1 MKDKFWLENPS
12 ILFEKTRLQ
21 EFIPLKE
28 MNLSEKLNSL
38 IRFSF
43 YVSFILTL
51 YYQKYLYLYFFIF
64 VTLLTI
70 VIYKFQYEKFNIR
83 KITNNFPTQENPFM
97 NYNYITD
104 KPNKKTAI
112 KSHNNNDVKKE
123 INHLFNEKLYRDV
136 SDLYGKNNSQRQ
148 FYTMPCTEIVNN
160 QTEFAKWLYKT
171 DETCKEKGI
180 KCASYN

>member
-1 MKDKFWLENPS
+1 MKDNFWLENPS
-12 ILFEKTRLQ
+12 ILIDKNRLK

-43 YVSFILTL
+43 YVSIILTL

-70 VIYKFQYEKFNIR
+70 VIYKFQYEKFNI
-83 KITNNFPTQENPFM
+83 KQFTNNYPTQENPFM

-104 KPNKKTAI
+104 KPNKKPAI
-112 KSHNNNDVKKE
+112 KSHNNDNVMMRSLKQDC
-123 INHLFNEKLYRDV
+123 ICF
-136 SDLYGKNNSQRQ
+136 
-148 FYTMPCTEIVNN
+148 P
-160 QTEFAKWLYKT
+160 
-171 DETCKEKGI
+171 
-180 KCASYN
+180 